1 VTLPDLH
8 LAEEALAAYVDGVL
22 SPSADERA
30 ERHLRC
36 CAECRAEVDAQ
47 REAKAL
53 IAAAPDPQLP
63 AGLLAKLLDVPMTAD
78 LGGGDRVLAVAGD
91 ELGWATD
98 LGARREDPRLVERS
112 RTAAPVGPGI
122 APSGRRAGAEARP
135 AGASGPGRPP
145 RPPATVARGAGR
157 VRRRRRGLAMSLAGL
172 AFGVMASAASTT
184 AAGTAAPARTGTA
197 PGSAPAQL
205 VVGRSVPLE
214 ASTFQFSRPAN
225 GALVPARRST
235 GR

>member
-1 VTLPDLH
+1 MTLPDVH

-22 SPSADERA
+22 SPSADDRA
-30 ERHLRC
+30 ERHLRG
-36 CAECRAEVDAQ
+36 CAECRAAVEAQ

-53 IAAAPDPQLP
+53 MAAAPDPELP

-78 LGGGDRVLAVAGD
+78 LGGGDWVLAVAGD
-91 ELGWATD
+91 EFGWATG
-98 LGARREDPRLVERS
+98 LAERPEDPRLVERTRS
-112 RTAAPVGPGI
+112 A
-122 APSGRRAGAEARP
+122 APSGPGVALSGRRSAVAARP

-157 VRRRRRGLAMSLAGL
+157 ARRRRRGLAMSLAGL

-184 AAGTAAPARTGTA
+184 APGTAAPPRTGA
-197 PGSAPAQL
+197 GSGSSPAQL
-205 VVGRSVPLE
+205 VVSPSRPLDM
-214 ASTFQFSRPAN
+214 STLRFSRPAS
-225 GALVPARRST
+225 GVLVPTAPD